1 MRLNYKNIF
10 LLNAIMVI
18 YDLKKNCSFKE
29 AENVTNWKIFIDS
42 IRSI

>member
-10 LLNAIMVI
+10 LLNAII

-29 AENVTNWKIFIDS
+29 AENVINWKIFIDS
-42 IRSI
+42 IPSNR